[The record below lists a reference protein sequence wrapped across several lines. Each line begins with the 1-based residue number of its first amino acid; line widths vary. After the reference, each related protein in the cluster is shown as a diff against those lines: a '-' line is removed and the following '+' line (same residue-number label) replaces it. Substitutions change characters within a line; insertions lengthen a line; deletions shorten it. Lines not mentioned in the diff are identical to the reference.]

1 MSTISQL
8 PTASDPAKAAMIT
21 GLPGFDR
28 KVKKTLD
35 QGDFLKLLTTQLAN
49 QDPLSPQS
57 DLNSI
62 GQMASFTSAQQMGDL
77 VTSLKSFMANQD
89 FMNAQSLLGKYVTVS
104 KDKTQ
109 TFGVVTAIG
118 HDENGAATITIGNNS
133 KLTFAPSNVTAVQDV
148 PSAEN
153 RTAGALSSNTTDGS

>member
-1 MSTISQL
+1 
-8 PTASDPAKAAMIT
+8 
-21 GLPGFDR
+21 
-28 KVKKTLD
+28 
-35 QGDFLKLLTTQLAN
+35 
-49 QDPLSPQS
+49 
-57 DLNSI
+57 
-62 GQMASFTSAQQMGDL
+62 MASFTSAQQMGDL